1 MEKVLLSICIP
12 TYNRAEHLQTMLR
25 NIVSLKVF
33 SECDEIEYIVLD
45 NASTDNTQEIG
56 ERFAREF
63 PSKIKY
69 FRNSTNIEDR
79 NFGKALS
86 LGIGTFLKL
95 SNDTLLHTDSGLR
108 HTLAIIKKYEAEKPI
123 LCFERADTEGGEKRY
138 SSLEEFWRARSYST
152 TWIAEFGTWKS
163 DFTSADDFGRRAE
176 THLTQVDFLLRL
188 MSLKKD
194 AVIVKDSFFTLIPR
208 KRIGTGCVNSS
219 RVFGR
224 DYLDLLAPYVKTG
237 EISESSY
244 NREKWRVFRYL
255 ILPNN
260 LITRPDFEF
269 PKDHFVKHLFFHYKW
284 KFYFWA
290 VIPLTILARMAAKVR
305 KIIKL

>member
-1 MEKVLLSICIP
+1 MEKKLLSICIP
-12 TYNRAEHLQTMLR
+12 TYNRAELLQTMLR

-33 SECDEIEYIVLD
+33 SESDEIECIVLD

-56 ERFAREF
+56 ERFAKEF

-69 FRNSTNIEDR
+69 FRNATNIEDR

-86 LGIGTFLKL
+86 LGTGTFLKL

-108 HTLAIIKKYEAEKPI
+108 HTLAIIRKYESEKPI
-123 LCFERADTEGGEKRY
+123 LCLERADSEGGEKRY

-163 DFTSADDFGRRAE
+163 DFTSADDFGQRAE

-188 MSLKKD
+188 MSQKKD
-194 AVIVKDSFFTLIPR
+194 AVIIKDSFFTLIPR

-237 EISESSY
+237 EISKSSY

-290 VIPLTILARMAAKVR
+290 ATPLSILARMVAKAR